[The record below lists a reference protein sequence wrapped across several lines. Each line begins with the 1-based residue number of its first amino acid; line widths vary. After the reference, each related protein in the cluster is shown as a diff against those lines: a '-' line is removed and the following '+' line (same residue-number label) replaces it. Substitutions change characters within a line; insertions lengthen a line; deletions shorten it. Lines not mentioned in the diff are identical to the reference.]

1 MGKSQHRLT
10 IVQYAGDFREAS
22 ERLSKGGAETYRA
35 QRHTVAYVE
44 DLARDLASVTTITG
58 FTDEAYDV
66 TLPSGARAIGAGFV
80 DHFDGRKLAELTA
93 QSRPDLLIVRGPL
106 RPVIWWGIRNRV
118 RTLLLLADSFNTQSA
133 KSRLSGALLG
143 LLTRAPNIDWVGNH
157 GLRAA
162 EQLVRIGV
170 PRRKVLAWDYPAFD
184 RPESTP
190 PKTRAATP
198 ATIIYVGLQAEAKGV
213 DDLILATKQLVAAG
227 RPVRLDLAGRPDNGR
242 LADLIAHHGLGDVV
256 HQLGTIDNAEV
267 IAKMRAADIVVVPS
281 RHAYSEGMPLTIYE
295 ALCSRTPL
303 VVSDHPM
310 FAGTVIDGESGL
322 VFPAG
327 DIAALADRL
336 AKLLD
341 DPGLYSRVSEG
352 SAAAWNRLQIPLKWA
367 DLLTDWIDDTPA
379 SRARLAA
386 HAFAGR

>member
-1 MGKSQHRLT
+1 MGRSQHRLT

-44 DLARDLASVTTITG
+44 HLARDLASVTTITG

-80 DHFDGRKLAELTA
+80 DRFDGRKLAELTA
-93 QSRPDLLIVRGPL
+93 QSRPDLLVVRGPL
-106 RPVIWWGIRNRV
+106 RPVIWWGIRHRV

-143 LLTRAPNIDWVGNH
+143 LLARAPNIDWVGNH

-184 RPESTP
+184 RPEATP

-242 LADLIAHHGLGDVV
+242 LADLIAQHGLGDVV
-256 HQLGTIDNAEV
+256 RQLGTIDNAEV